1 MNLIENS
8 AASEC
13 DAVLGAL
20 APEPEL
26 IAIVGPTASGK
37 TELGMQLCDRVSG
50 EILSVDSVQVY
61 RDFNIGSGK
70 PSAEEQARARHHL
83 IDCVSANEPMDA
95 AAFVRAADVAIAE
108 IRSRGRTPILC
119 GGTFLWMKALLQGL
133 AEAPEGSPELRARH
147 QAIVQEHG
155 RERLHAMLA
164 ERDPKS
170 AARLH
175 PNDALRVGRAL
186 EVLELTGRTMSE
198 LQEAHGFK
206 TTRHRAKI
214 FARIH
219 EKDVLSSRIEA
230 RAKAWLNTGW
240 IEETEALIAK
250 GYGET
255 RPMTSVGYREVHSY
269 LTGALPKEDLLT
281 QVVQSTRI
289 FARRQRTWLNHEPVT
304 WV

>member
-1 MNLIENS
+1 MNSIENS
-8 AASEC
+8 AVSAEG
-13 DAVLGAL
+13 AVLAAL
-20 APEPEL
+20 ASQPEI

-37 TELGMQLCDRVSG
+37 TELAIKLCERVSG
-50 EILSVDSVQVY
+50 EIISVDSVQVY
-61 RDFNIGSGK
+61 REFNIGSGK
-70 PSAEEQARARHHL
+70 PSAEEQNRARHHL
-83 IDCVSANEPMDA
+83 IDCVSADAPMDA
-95 AAFVRAADVAIAE
+95 AAFVRAADVAITE
-108 IRSRGRTPILC
+108 IRSRGKVPILC

-133 AEAPEGSPELRARH
+133 AEAPEASPEVRAKH
-147 QAIVQEHG
+147 HAIVQEHG

-186 EVLELTGRTMSE
+186 EVLELTGRTMSA
-198 LQEAHGFK
+198 LQEAHVFK
-206 TTRHRAKI
+206 TTRHNAKI
-214 FARIH
+214 FARKH
-219 EKDVLSSRIEA
+219 EKEILSNRIEA
-230 RAKAWLNTGW
+230 RAKAWLETGW

-250 GYGET
+250 GYGST

-269 LTGALPKEDLLT
+269 LSGTLPKEDLLT
-281 QVVQSTRI
+281 QIVQSTRI

>member
-1 MNLIENS
+1 MNSIENS
-8 AASEC
+8 AVSAS
-13 DAVLGAL
+13 DAVLVAL
-20 APEPEL
+20 ASQPEI

-37 TELGMQLCDRVSG
+37 TELAMQLCERLSG
-50 EILSVDSVQVY
+50 EIISVDSVQVY
-61 RDFNIGSGK
+61 REFNIGSGK
-70 PSAEEQARARHHL
+70 PNAEEQSQARHHL
-83 IDCVSANEPMDA
+83 IDCVSPDEPMDA
-95 AAFVRAADVAIAE
+95 ASFVRAADVAITE
-108 IRSRGRTPILC
+108 IRSRGKAPILC

-133 AEAPEGSPELRARH
+133 AEAPEASPEVRAKH
-147 QAIVQEHG
+147 HAIVQEYG

-206 TTRHRAKI
+206 TTRHNAKI
-214 FARIH
+214 FARTH
-219 EKDVLSSRIEA
+219 EKDVLTHRIEA
-230 RAKAWLNTGW
+230 RAKAWLETGW

-250 GYGET
+250 GYGST
-255 RPMTSVGYREVHSY
+255 RPMTSVGYRDVHSY
-269 LTGALPKEDLLT
+269 LSGTLPKEDLLP
-281 QVVQSTRI
+281 QIVQSTRI